1 VAVTEAVAGHGDDRV
16 VILTGDLN
24 DTSQAATSQ
33 LLLGPPGSNWAA
45 KASTGPDQ
53 GDRTRMW
60 NLAPLMPEGRN
71 YSRNNQGRHELIDHI
86 LVSRAALGSPEAIT
100 VQAVIDTT
108 MPSVDPTEPNTRR
121 NASASEHAPVVATL
135 PTI

>member
-45 KASTGPDQ
+45 KASTGP
-53 GDRTRMW
+53 TR
-60 NLAPLMPEGRN
+60 
-71 YSRNNQGRHELIDHI
+71 
-86 LVSRAALGSPEAIT
+86 VTSPGCGT
-100 VQAVIDTT
+100 W
-108 MPSVDPTEPNTRR
+108 PR
-121 NASASEHAPVVATL
+121 
-135 PTI
+135 